1 MGRVKINGHYTT
13 RSN

>member
-1 MGRVKINGHYTT
+1 MGRVKINGHYIA

>member
-1 MGRVKINGHYTT
+1 MGRVKINGHYTA